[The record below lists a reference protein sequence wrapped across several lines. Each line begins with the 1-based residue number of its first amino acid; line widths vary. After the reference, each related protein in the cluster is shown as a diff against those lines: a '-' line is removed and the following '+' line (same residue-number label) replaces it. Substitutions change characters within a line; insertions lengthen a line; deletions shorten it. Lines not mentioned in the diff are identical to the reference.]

1 MSVASRHVK
10 QCCKRNNR
18 GRSGMKTVMG
28 SNVAFIEK
36 WICSEIDD
44 CIPGNVE
51 VARNGLD
58 DTREVHSFCQHTA
71 LLMRWNISNWT
82 LKNGR

>member
-1 MSVASRHVK
+1 MQKELSWTFRDE
-10 QCCKRNNR
+10 
-18 GRSGMKTVMG
+18 TVMG

-58 DTREVHSFCQHTA
+58 TR
-71 LLMRWNISNWT
+71 
-82 LKNGR
+82 